1 MYVYVKMEM
10 KATAGK
16 QTILFAKLISLLQS
30 TQQAASLVQLG
41 ELG

>member
-16 QTILFAKLISLLQS
+16 QTILSAELISLPQS